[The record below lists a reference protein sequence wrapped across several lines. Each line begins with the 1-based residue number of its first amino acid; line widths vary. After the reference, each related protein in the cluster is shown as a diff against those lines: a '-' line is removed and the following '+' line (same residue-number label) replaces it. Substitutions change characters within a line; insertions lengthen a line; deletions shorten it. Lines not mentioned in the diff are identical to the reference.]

1 VVPRDAADSTG
12 SSAGRQLDRLT
23 LTQRV
28 QHIVLV
34 VSCVLLVITGL
45 PILFHDGS
53 AGETTVKLIGGAS
66 ARAALHR
73 IGAGVLMALCA
84 WHVLYILFSRR
95 AHEDFLRVLP
105 RGRDLRDV
113 GQALRAYVGSA
124 AGPRFGHFSTVE
136 KVQYWAV
143 AGGCLMMIL
152 TGLAMWFHD
161 QVLLSIPKFW
171 LDVARIMHG
180 RGAVL
185 GFLAIIVWHLY
196 QVHLRPG
203 VFPMSMV
210 WLTGKISEE
219 QMRTDHPLEFEM
231 LAGAPVSDTSQGEAA
246 QPSSSSEGG
255 DVT

>member
-1 VVPRDAADSTG
+1 MPRDAADSTG
-12 SSAGRQLDRLT
+12 TSAGRQFDRLT
-23 LTQRV
+23 LTQRA

-34 VSCVLLVITGL
+34 VSCLLLVITGL
-45 PILFHDGS
+45 PILFHEGS
-53 AGETTVKLIGGAS
+53 AGEATVRLIGGAS
-66 ARAALHR
+66 ARASLHR
-73 IGAGVLMALCA
+73 IAAGVLMALCA
-84 WHVLYILFSRR
+84 WHVLYILLSRR
-95 AHEDFLRVLP
+95 AHDDFLRVLP

-124 AGPRFGHFSTVE
+124 PWPRFGHFSAVE

-143 AGGCLMMIL
+143 AAGCLMMIL

-161 QVLLSIPKFW
+161 QVLLSLPKFW
-171 LDVARIMHG
+171 LDVARIVHG
-180 RGAVL
+180 DGAVL

-203 VFPMSMV
+203 VFPMSRA

-219 QMRTDHPLEFEM
+219 RMRADHPLEFET
-231 LAGAPVSDTSQGEAA
+231 LTGGAASDTFQGEAPP
-246 QPSSSSEGG
+246 PSSPAEGG